1 MPTFLDHHAMPEPTP
16 EMKEG
21 MAERLRSGHVDEHGV
36 KGLNVYL
43 ADGEAY
49 CLTEGPD
56 ADAVVRSHA
65 AVGVPIDRGDVVE
78 VTPVV

>member
-1 MPTFLDHHAMPEPTP
+1 MPMFLDHHVMPEPTA

-21 MAERLRSGHVDEHGV
+21 MAERLRSGSVDEHGV

-49 CLTEGPD
+49 CLTESPD

-65 AVGVPIDRGDVVE
+65 ALGVPIDRVDVVE

>member
-1 MPTFLDHHAMPEPTP
+1 MPMFLDHHAMPEPTP

-21 MAERLRSGHVDEHGV
+21 MAERLRSGSVDEHGV

-65 AVGVPIDRGDVVE
+65 ALGLPIDRGDVVE
-78 VTPVV
+78 VTSVV

>member
-1 MPTFLDHHAMPEPTP
+1 MPMFLDHHAMPEPTP

-21 MAERLRSGHVDEHGV
+21 MAERLRSGSVDEHGV

-56 ADAVVRSHA
+56 TDAVVRSHA
-65 AVGVPIDRGDVVE
+65 AVGVSIDHGAVVE

>member
-21 MAERLRSGHVDEHGV
+21 MAERLRSGRADEHEV
-36 KGLNVYL
+36 RGLNVYL

-56 ADAVVRSHA
+56 VDAVVRSHR

>member
-1 MPTFLDHHAMPEPTP
+1 MPMFLDHHAMPAPTP

-21 MAERLRSGHVDEHGV
+21 MAERLRSGSVDEHGV

-49 CLTEGPD
+49 CLTESPD

-65 AVGVPIDRGDVVE
+65 ALGVPIDRGDVVE

>member
-1 MPTFLDHHAMPEPTP
+1 MPTFLDHHAMPQPSP

-21 MAERLRSGHVDEHGV
+21 MAERLRSGRVDEHGV

-43 ADGEAY
+43 AKGQAY

-56 ADAVVRSHA
+56 ADAVVRSHE
-65 AVGVPIDRGDVVE
+65 AVGIPISRADVVE

>member
-1 MPTFLDHHAMPEPTP
+1 MPTFLDHHAMPAPTP

-21 MAERLRSGHVDEHGV
+21 MAERLRSGRIDEHGV

-65 AVGVPIDRGDVVE
+65 AVGVSIDRGDVVE